1 MLIDNARKTLAAL
14 AAATLTTATPATATS
29 STADHAH
36 GTAVSGQKATAPLY
50 LPPPTGPHQVGTALL
65 HLVDASR
72 TDPLGDG
79 KRPRELIVQLWYPA
93 QDTTGHPVAPY
104 MPPGE
109 AAQLEADHHLPPGAI
124 TAATT
129 NSHIDAPVAGVRHP
143 VVLFYPGWC
152 SDRTD
157 TTFIDEELA
166 SRGFVVVATAS
177 THEAAE
183 VEFPRGRLVKDDAA
197 LCARG
202 SDQDN
207 DRLWNRLQAI
217 RVRDTTFVLD
227 QLSRI
232 SHGANPDAEHRPL
245 PAGLARS
252 LDLHRIG
259 MFGHS
264 LGGSTTAEA
273 MHEDKRVRA
282 GIDLDGLVIGPVQ
295 RAGLRRPFLVFG
307 SGWHAPGDGGDQDP
321 TWSVFLPRLRGWH
334 HWLRLD
340 GSGHYRFTDL
350 AVNARAWGLDEQLPA
365 EAWRLDFGDIDD
377 HRAPTVVRAYTAAF
391 FERFL
396 THQSA
401 PILDHP
407 SPAYPEI
414 EFMR

>member
-1 MLIDNARKTLAAL
+1 MLVDHKRKTLAAL
-14 AAATLTTATPATATS
+14 AVATLTTAAPAGA
-29 STADHAH
+29 APAEAARLH
-36 GTAVSGQKATAPLY
+36 GRAVSRQEATAPLY
-50 LPPPTGPHQVGTALL
+50 LPPPTGPHQVGTASL

-79 KRPRELIVQLWYPA
+79 KRPRELMVQLWYPA
-93 QDTTGHPVAPY
+93 RDTAGRPVAPY
-104 MPPGE
+104 MPPKE

-129 NSHIDAPVAGVRHP
+129 HSHVDAPVAGTRHP

-166 SRGFVVVATAS
+166 SRGFVVAAMAS

-183 VEFPRGRLVKDDAA
+183 VEFPDGRLVTGDAA
-197 LCARG
+197 QCARG
-202 SDQDN
+202 SDEEN
-207 DRLWNRLQAI
+207 DRLWNRLQAV

-232 SHGANPDAEHRPL
+232 SHMANPDAERRPL
-245 PAGLARS
+245 PTGLADA
-252 LDLHRIG
+252 LDLHRVG

-273 MHEDKRVRA
+273 LHEDKRIRA
-282 GIDLDGLVIGPVQ
+282 GVDLDGLVIGPVQ
-295 RAGLRRPFLVFG
+295 ETGLRRPFLVFG
-307 SGWHAPGDGGDQDP
+307 SGWHAPGDGADQDP
-321 TWSVFLPRLRGWH
+321 TWSVFLPRLHGWH

-350 AVNARAWGLDEQLPA
+350 AINARAWGLDQQLPA

-377 HRAPTVVRAYTAAF
+377 HRAPIVVRAYTAAF
-391 FERFL
+391 FEHFL
-396 THQSA
+396 AHRSA
-401 PILDHP
+401 PILDGP
-407 SPAYPEI
+407 SPSYPEV